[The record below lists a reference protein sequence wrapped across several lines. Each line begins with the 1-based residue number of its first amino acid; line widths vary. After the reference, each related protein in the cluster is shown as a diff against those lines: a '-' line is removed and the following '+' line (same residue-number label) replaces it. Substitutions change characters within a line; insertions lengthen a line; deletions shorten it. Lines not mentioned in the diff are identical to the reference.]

1 MLNVVT
7 RRCLLLLPL
16 LGLVL
21 EVGMFGLVASLV
33 VKRHCTPVPH
43 ARVAE
48 MEVFNIYCNEIQKCL
63 PQIVHGR
70 VEMAQGST
78 SISLLLHRNRSIASV
93 TMWLRNW
100 RGRHG
105 RS

>member
-16 LGLVL
+16 LRLVL

-43 ARVAE
+43 ARVA
-48 MEVFNIYCNEIQKCL
+48 
-63 PQIVHGR
+63 QIMHGR

-78 SISLLLHRNRSIASV
+78 SISLLLHRNRSIASMA
-93 TMWLRNW
+93 MWLSNW